1 MSDGVRTVILSN
13 MQYMYSLCSVLSAA
27 VGRVGNLRR
36 SGPDTIQWDPPSGAA
51 GCISSYIHV
60 VAGGPGGTITNSTT
74 STMISLSA
82 ISGDLD
88 TCDDNLRITV
98 TAEVPSIGAVASSMS
113 DPPFDPTS
121 GTCISGK
128 L

>member
-51 GCISSYIHV
+51 GCISSYIV
-60 VAGGPGGTITNSTT
+60 DDLLGGSITVPADSR
-74 STMISLSA
+74 MISLSDL
-82 ISGDLD
+82 GLD
-88 TCDDNLRITV
+88 TCDSSLRITV
-98 TAEVPSIGAVASSMS
+98 TAEVPNIGVVESSVS
-113 DPPFDPTS
+113 DPFDPTS
-121 GTCISGK
+121 GTCISDK